1 MNSPSQSAENL
12 IIGLGIVLL
21 LATAF
26 ALIDGRLPP
35 AECPVSTSGL
45 EDVCT
50 SSSVIGWL
58 IPGTAVL
65 CLTLGISS
73 RMAHN
78 SGRTSF
84 LDRFFTNESESEIAK
99 RVSADYEDEHDTDRL
114 SGAWANMEAK
124 MLESTH
130 SEEE

>member
-35 AECPVSTSGL
+35 AECPVSTSSL

-65 CLTLGISS
+65 CLALGISS

-99 RVSADYEDEHDTDRL
+99 RVSADYEDEYDTDRL

>member
-35 AECPVSTSGL
+35 AECPSSASDL
-45 EDVCT
+45 DDACT
-50 SSSVIGWL
+50 SSSAIGWL

-78 SGRTSF
+78 SGRKSF

-99 RVSADYEDEHDTDRL
+99 RVSEDFEDEHDTERL

-124 MLESTH
+124 MLESNH

>member
-1 MNSPSQSAENL
+1 MNSQSQSAENL

-35 AECPVSTSGL
+35 AECPSSTSDL
-45 EDVCT
+45 DDACT

-78 SGRTSF
+78 SGKTSF
-84 LDRFFTNESESEIAK
+84 LDRFFTNESESEMAK
-99 RVSADYEDEHDTDRL
+99 RVSEDYDDEHDTDRL

-124 MLESTH
+124 MLESNH

>member
-35 AECPVSTSGL
+35 AECPSSTSDL
-45 EDVCT
+45 DDACT

-78 SGRTSF
+78 SGKTSF
-84 LDRFFTNESESEIAK
+84 LDRFFTNESESEMAK
-99 RVSADYEDEHDTDRL
+99 RVSEDYDDEHDTDRL

-124 MLESTH
+124 MLESNH

>member
-35 AECPVSTSGL
+35 AECPSSASDLDDT
-45 EDVCT
+45 CT

-78 SGRTSF
+78 SGRKSF

-99 RVSADYEDEHDTDRL
+99 RVSEDFEDEHDTERL

-124 MLESTH
+124 MLESNH

>member
-124 MLESTH
+124 MLESNH

>member
-1 MNSPSQSAENL
+1 VNSPSQSAENL

-124 MLESTH
+124 MLESNH

>member
-1 MNSPSQSAENL
+1 VNSPSQSAENL

-35 AECPVSTSGL
+35 AECPASTSGL

-84 LDRFFTNESESEIAK
+84 LDRFFTNESESEIVK
-99 RVSADYEDEHDTDRL
+99 RVSADYEDEYDTDRL

>member
-35 AECPVSTSGL
+35 AECPPSTSDL
-45 EDVCT
+45 DDACT

-65 CLTLGISS
+65 CLTLGLSS
-73 RMAHN
+73 RMAHT
-78 SGRTSF
+78 SGKISF
-84 LDRFFTNESESEIAK
+84 LDRFFTNESESEMAK
-99 RVSADYEDEHDTDRL
+99 RVSEDYDDEHDTDRL

-124 MLESTH
+124 MLESNH

>member
-35 AECPVSTSGL
+35 AECPPSTSDL
-45 EDVCT
+45 YDACT

-78 SGRTSF
+78 SGKASL
-84 LDRFFTNESESEIAK
+84 LDRFFTNESEFEIAK
-99 RVSADYEDEHDTDRL
+99 RVSEDYDDEHDTDRL

-124 MLESTH
+124 MLESNH

>member
-26 ALIDGRLPP
+26 ALIDERLPP
-35 AECPVSTSGL
+35 AECPSSAS
-45 EDVCT
+45 DSDDACT
-50 SSSVIGWL
+50 SSTVIGWL
-58 IPGTAVL
+58 IPGIAVL

-78 SGRTSF
+78 SGRKSF

-99 RVSADYEDEHDTDRL
+99 RVSEDFEDEHDTERL

-124 MLESTH
+124 MLESNH

>member
-35 AECPVSTSGL
+35 AECPPSTSDL
-45 EDVCT
+45 DDACT

-78 SGRTSF
+78 SGKASL

-99 RVSADYEDEHDTDRL
+99 RVREDFEDEHDTERL

-124 MLESTH
+124 MLESNH

>member
-1 MNSPSQSAENL
+1 VNSPSQSAENL

-35 AECPVSTSGL
+35 AECPPSPSDL
-45 EDVCT
+45 DDACT

-78 SGRTSF
+78 SGKASL
-84 LDRFFTNESESEIAK
+84 LDRFFTNESEFEIAK
-99 RVSADYEDEHDTDRL
+99 RVSEDYDDEHDTDRL

-124 MLESTH
+124 MLESNH